1 MHKAVSHYGFG
12 EGFRDGVP
20 IGLGYLAVSFGF
32 GIMAVAAGLHI
43 AETML
48 ISMTN
53 LTSAGQAAGVQVLK
67 EALPAGQVT
76 LAGLISMAL
85 TQLVI
90 NLRYALMGVSLTQRL
105 DAGMTGGK
113 RLFYAT
119 FITDEIYA
127 VAHSK
132 PHPVGA
138 RYFAGLAVA
147 PYLGWTLGTLLGAVA
162 GHVLPESVTR
172 ALGVAL
178 YAMFIAIIL
187 PPMKKEKGVLMCV
200 LLSSGIS
207 CVLEFVP
214 WFHGLPEG
222 FPVIISAVT
231 AACVMALVRPLGEEE
246 QEA

>member
-1 MHKAVSHYGFG
+1 MQKPGSPYGFG
-12 EGFRDGVP
+12 DGFRDGLA

-32 GIMAVAAGLHI
+32 GIMAVAAGLRI

-53 LTSAGQAAGVQVLK
+53 LTSAGQAAGVQILGSL
-67 EALPAGQVT
+67 LPAGQVT
-76 LAGLISMAL
+76 FAGLISMVL

-105 DAGMTGGK
+105 DGGMAGGRRMV
-113 RLFYAT
+113 YAM

-127 VAHSK
+127 VAYSK
-132 PHPVGA
+132 KELVGA
-138 RYFAGLAVA
+138 RYFSGLAVA
-147 PYLGWTLGTLLGAVA
+147 PYLGWALGTLLGAVA
-162 GHVLPESVTR
+162 GHILPESVTR

-187 PPMKKEKGVLMCV
+187 PPMKTEKGVLACV
-200 LLSSGIS
+200 LMSAGIS

-214 WFHGLPEG
+214 WFQGLPEG

-231 AACVMALVRPLGEEE
+231 AAAAMALIRPLGEEA
-246 QEA
+246 QQA